1 MRSTGGGARFGVCAI
16 AGDERSTS
24 AKAAFFISTSRSAY
38 YIIVLP
44 YCILLT
50 GTVGVHSLVEA
61 IRNAKADL
69 EIIMAD
75 SQKQG
80 RPKNAV
86 IAGEKGIQ
94 RGPAQKEGQPM
105 EETIPF
111 PQESSK
117 PLEQETA
124 EFLELLLRIGFE
136 LEEQDAE

>member
-1 MRSTGGGARFGVCAI
+1 MV
-16 AGDERSTS
+16 
-24 AKAAFFISTSRSAY
+24 
-38 YIIVLP
+38 
-44 YCILLT
+44 
-50 GTVGVHSLVEA
+50 GT
-61 IRNAKADL
+61 IRNAEADL
-69 EIIMAD
+69 ELIMAD
-75 SQKQG
+75 SEPAKNG

-94 RGPAQKEGQPM
+94 RGPAQKEVQPM

-117 PLEQETA
+117 TLEEDTA

>member
-1 MRSTGGGARFGVCAI
+1 
-16 AGDERSTS
+16 
-24 AKAAFFISTSRSAY
+24 
-38 YIIVLP
+38 
-44 YCILLT
+44 
-50 GTVGVHSLVEA
+50 LVEA

-75 SQKQG
+75 SEPAKKG

-94 RGPAQKEGQPM
+94 RGPAHKEVQPM
-105 EETIPF
+105 EETTPF

-117 PLEQETA
+117 TLEEETA

-136 LEEQDAE
+136 LEEQDAG

>member
-1 MRSTGGGARFGVCAI
+1 
-16 AGDERSTS
+16 
-24 AKAAFFISTSRSAY
+24 
-38 YIIVLP
+38 
-44 YCILLT
+44 
-50 GTVGVHSLVEA
+50 LVET

-75 SQKQG
+75 SEPAKNRSPQKCSNCG
-80 RPKNAV
+80 
-86 IAGEKGIQ
+86 GEEHTA
-94 RGPAQKEGQPM
+94 RTCTKEVQPM

-117 PLEQETA
+117 TLEEETA